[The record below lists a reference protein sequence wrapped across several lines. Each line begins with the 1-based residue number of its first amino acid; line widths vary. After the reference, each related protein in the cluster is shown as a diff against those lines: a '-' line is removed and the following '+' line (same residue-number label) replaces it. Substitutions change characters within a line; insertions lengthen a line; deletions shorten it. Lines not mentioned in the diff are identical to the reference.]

1 MSKTSG
7 LGDDLLVGGYHIGS
21 DTQQLSLHGGPALI
35 DVTDITQ
42 SAHSRLGG
50 LRDGGMEMTVYHD
63 PAPGMAHDALKG
75 LPTADTIA
83 TYLRSPVLGAPAA
96 CCNGKQIGYDPTRSN
111 SGELTIKTQID
122 SDGYGLEW
130 GVQLTP
136 GVRTDTA
143 ATNGPAVDG
152 AGGLVTPA
160 VPASGTPVT
169 NSSPLPVQV
178 VVTGGTVTN
187 VAVNG
192 ATAGTGDG
200 TYTLPAAGSI
210 TLTYSAAPTWTW
222 TAQTGFGA
230 QAYLQAAALTG
241 TSATVTV
248 QHSPDGSSWSTLLAF
263 TAVTAAPTAQR
274 LDTANTTTVGRYVRA
289 ITTGTFTSFAFA
301 VVFVRNPIAG
311 VTF

>member
-50 LRDGGMEMTVYHD
+50 LRDGGMELTVYHD
-63 PAPGMAHDALKG
+63 PAPGQAHVALSE

-83 TYLRSPVLGAPAA
+83 TYCRSTTLGAPAA

-143 ATNGPAVDG
+143 ATNGTSLD
-152 AGGLVTPA
+152 
-160 VPASGTPVT
+160 
-169 NSSPLPVQV
+169 
-178 VVTGGTVTN
+178 
-187 VAVNG
+187 NG
-192 ATAGTGDG
+192 ASTA
-200 TYTLPAAGSI
+200 
-210 TLTYSAAPTWTW
+210 
-222 TAQTGFGA
+222 FGA
-230 QAYLQAAALTG
+230 QAYLQAVALTG
-241 TSATVTV
+241 TTATVTV
-248 QHSPDGSSWSTLLAF
+248 QHSPDGSTWSTLLAF
-263 TAVTAAPTAQR
+263 SAITAAPTAQR
-274 LDTANTTTVGRYVRA
+274 LATANTATVNRYVRA
-289 ITTGTFTSFAFA
+289 ISSGTFTSFSFA

-311 VTF
+311 QVF